1 MSFNS
6 ILNVTEESSV
16 NKTDQPG
23 RKIYTETLWLV
34 KKEVSVEADH
44 DELRRE
50 Q

>member
-6 ILNVTEESSV
+6 ILNVMEESSV

-23 RKIYTETLWLV
+23 HKIYIETVWLV
-34 KKEVSVEADH
+34 KKEVNIEADH
-44 DELRRE
+44 DEFRRE